1 MVSPTFPT
9 EEMKAKMRKQR
20 MNKLINKSIV
30 AVDRLE
36 SPHQFRQRMAVS
48 PAVQEMIVR
57 RRQEVAAVMKG
68 EDKRLLVIVGPCS
81 IHDTAAGLEY
91 ADRLARLQ
99 EQVKSKLLL
108 VMRTYFEK
116 PRTTMGWKGM
126 ISDPDLNGRLNIKK
140 GLGKARQFLVEIAN
154 RGLAAGIEWLDP
166 LTPQYLGDLI
176 SWGAIGART
185 TESQTHRQLA
195 SGLSLPVGF
204 KNGTGSSEFSIEIAI
219 DGAIA
224 ARTAHAF
231 MGADSEGYVATLL
244 TSGNPNTHIILRGGH
259 KRTNYDK
266 ASVQKASAMLLQRGL
281 EPYLMVDCSHG
292 NSQKDHR
299 QQPAVFRD
307 LLKQRTD
314 GNKVVAGIMLESHL
328 KEGRQDVSLGT
339 DALEYGV
346 SITDACISWETTE
359 KMLRGLKDE

>member
-1 MVSPTFPT
+1 MSKVVDNNI
-9 EEMKAKMRKQR
+9 AA
-20 MNKLINKSIV
+20 INP
-30 AVDRLE
+30 LE
-36 SPHQFRQRMAVS
+36 SPHQFRQRMAVES
-48 PAVQEMIVR
+48 AVQEMIVR
-57 RRQEVAAVMKG
+57 GRQEVAAVTKG

-91 ADRLARLQ
+91 ADRLVRLK

-116 PRTTMGWKGM
+116 PRTTIGWKGM
-126 ISDPDLNGRLNIKK
+126 INDPDLNGAFNVEK
-140 GLGKARQFLVEIAN
+140 GLGQARQFLVEIAN

-195 SGLSLPVGF
+195 SGLSSPVGF
-204 KNGTGSSEFSIEIAI
+204 KNGTGGNRYSIKIAI
-219 DGAIA
+219 DGVTA

-231 MGADSEGYVATLL
+231 MGANSDGDVSVVVT
-244 TSGNPNTHIILRGGH
+244 TGNPNTHIILRGGLAG
-259 KRTNYDK
+259 TNYDSK
-266 ASVQKASAMLLQRGL
+266 SVQEVSEMLAERGL

-292 NSQKDHR
+292 NSLKDHR
-299 QQPAVFRD
+299 RQPVVFRD
-307 LLKQRTD
+307 LLGQRIAGVD
-314 GNKVVAGIMLESHL
+314 AVAGIMLESHL
-328 KEGRQDVSLGT
+328 KEGRQNVSLGT
-339 DALEYGV
+339 DGLEYGV

-359 KMLRGLKDE
+359 KLLLEAAEKIS